1 MGLRGCEGA
10 PEVPTSGITQP
21 PVLATAVRALHEAD
35 PDPGFLEEVVP
46 ALERWHRWLHDERAG
61 ESGLVAIL
69 HPWEAADNSPRFD
82 AALARLEIT
91 AVPGVERTD
100 RRVVAADERPTDTDY
115 VRYRY
120 LVERLREQDY
130 RPGSLADAPLVYVD
144 LTFNSILAAAEDDL
158 AVLWSEL
165 GEDARRASDAARRL
179 REALSGRWDE
189 ARAIYTEDDAEGTA
203 DETIDGLFPLYAG
216 VPSAAQA
223 RRLFD
228 EALWS
233 PVRFGP
239 SREAPWAV
247 TSASKASTAFDPR
260 RYWRGPIWVNIN
272 WFLVQG
278 LARAGLRAEAHR
290 ARSADARARLEV
302 GVCRVLRPED
312 GRAARRQGLLVE
324 RVAHARSALARPRVT
339 YDPNPRHPVVGGEV
353 ESGFAHLADEISRER
368 PHVLAVDGPAALP
381 WDEFLRPLLRALKGR
396 GRTVELIDARRLL
409 VPWEE
414 IRRRT
419 ASAVLD
425 GDPVFGRLFEGSLSD
440 LLAAAEPSQTDAD
453 TTVVFGP
460 GSALG
465 PHDRLWYA
473 DIPKWQ
479 SLARIQKGLA
489 ENVGQPP
496 GEAGSE
502 QRLLFVDWP
511 LLERH
516 KQALLPSL
524 DRYLDL
530 GDPERPRSLRGA
542 ALRESLHRLAGG
554 PFRARPTFLPGP
566 GAVSGCGAGSAS
578 RRTRPT
584 SPGRTS

>member
-1 MGLRGCEGA
+1 VVGVHELGSDEQHALIEGARAVLAGNDMGSFIRPGRDLYPYQWNWDSALIAIGLARVDPARGRQEVRSLLSGQWRDGMVPHIVFHVPDPNYSPGPELWGSAGCEGA

-35 PDPGFLEEVVP
+35 PDPGFIEEVIP

-61 ESGLVAIL
+61 ESGLIAIL

-91 AVPGVERTD
+91 EVHGVERTD

-120 LVERLREQDY
+120 LVERLREQHY

-189 ARAIYTEDDAEGTA
+189 ARAIYTEDGAEGTA

-239 SREAPWAV
+239 SRDAPWPV
-247 TSASKASTAFDPR
+247 TSASKASPAFDPR
-260 RYWRGPIWVNIN
+260 RYWRGPVWVNIN

-278 LARAGLRAEAHR
+278 LARVGLRAEAHR
-290 ARSADARARLEV
+290 LAQLT
-302 GVCRVLRPED
+302 L
-312 GRAARRQGLLVE
+312 GLVS
-324 RVAHARSALARPRVT
+324 R
-339 YDPNPRHPVVGGEV
+339 
-353 ESGFAHLADEISRER
+353 SGFAEYYDPRTGEPLGARDFSWSAS
-368 PHVLAVDGPAALP
+368 LTLDL
-381 WDEFLRPLLRALKGR
+381 LLR
-396 GRTVELIDARRLL
+396 
-409 VPWEE
+409 
-414 IRRRT
+414 
-419 ASAVLD
+419 
-425 GDPVFGRLFEGSLSD
+425 
-440 LLAAAEPSQTDAD
+440 
-453 TTVVFGP
+453 
-460 GSALG
+460 
-465 PHDRLWYA
+465 DRA
-473 DIPKWQ
+473 
-479 SLARIQKGLA
+479 
-489 ENVGQPP
+489 
-496 GEAGSE
+496 
-502 QRLLFVDWP
+502 
-511 LLERH
+511 
-516 KQALLPSL
+516 
-524 DRYLDL
+524 
-530 GDPERPRSLRGA
+530 
-542 ALRESLHRLAGG
+542 
-554 PFRARPTFLPGP
+554 
-566 GAVSGCGAGSAS
+566 
-578 RRTRPT
+578 
-584 SPGRTS
+584 